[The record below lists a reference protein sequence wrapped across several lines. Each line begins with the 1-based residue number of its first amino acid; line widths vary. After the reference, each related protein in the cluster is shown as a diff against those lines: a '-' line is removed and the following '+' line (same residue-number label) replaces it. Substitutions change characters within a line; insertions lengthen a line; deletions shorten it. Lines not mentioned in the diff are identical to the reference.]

1 SRLVLSSN
9 TLHIVCSV
17 VNVGW
22 SIYYKEDGIHIDP
35 DNFAVIKLALN
46 IMVSFS
52 DSSDEIKCDMAKD
65 ENFLKTL
72 TKILKTCYNSD
83 NRKLEQGSNE
93 NILIFH
99 SLIILYNISRVDENM
114 KRLHSL
120 NNVTIIA
127 LYLDTVYRF
136 VALSYLAN
144 IINEDECEYLQGR
157 DHAVDTIRFLSDLL
171 CGAIRH
177 PLHQCTDD
185 CNITWSA
192 KECARLIR
200 VLARNEK
207 SKTLLV
213 EMGCLPHLVE
223 LARCGT
229 VEEQM
234 EAVGAIWALA
244 FDKENQRIMLED
256 KTMNI
261 VNMLLDLAKCLD
273 IVRKA
278 AEGTLWT
285 LRNQLKHMAE
295 YKDLDL
301 VRRVRD
307 YNDQEQQNPRKSDAR
322 RKKGHV
328 MISYNRNHREVVKWI
343 RDELE
348 ANGYPVWMDIGN
360 MGGSTSQTMAE
371 AIESSH
377 VFLFCCSQGYKNS
390 NNCRQE
396 ADYASSLG
404 ERLHMIPLLMEE
416 GYKADGWLGFYVGRE
431 YFYDFSGKYPREHK
445 LQELLLKLNK
455 CYQKQFENI
464 TGRDLSALITM
475 RME

>member
-1 SRLVLSSN
+1 
-9 TLHIVCSV
+9 
-17 VNVGW
+17 
-22 SIYYKEDGIHIDP
+22 
-35 DNFAVIKLALN
+35 
-46 IMVSFS
+46 
-52 DSSDEIKCDMAKD
+52 
-65 ENFLKTL
+65 
-72 TKILKTCYNSD
+72 
-83 NRKLEQGSNE
+83 
-93 NILIFH
+93 
-99 SLIILYNISRVDENM
+99 
-114 KRLHSL
+114 
-120 NNVTIIA
+120 
-127 LYLDTVYRF
+127 
-136 VALSYLAN
+136 
-144 IINEDECEYLQGR
+144 
-157 DHAVDTIRFLSDLL
+157 
-171 CGAIRH
+171 
-177 PLHQCTDD
+177 
-185 CNITWSA
+185 
-192 KECARLIR
+192 
-200 VLARNEK
+200 
-207 SKTLLV
+207 
-213 EMGCLPHLVE
+213 
-223 LARCGT
+223 
-229 VEEQM
+229 
-234 EAVGAIWALA
+234 AVGAIWALA

-261 VNMLLDLAKCLD
+261 VNMLLDLTKCLD

-295 YKDLDL
+295 FKDLDL

-371 AIESSH
+371 AIESAH

-455 CYQKQFENI
+455 CYQKVQQINTGKGNPISRAQPSVSELRKWTVNDIGSWIKKHNLPREQFENI

-475 RME
+475 RMEAPECFYRRIRKDFKIKSLSTTDLFVEALDDLATRFDN